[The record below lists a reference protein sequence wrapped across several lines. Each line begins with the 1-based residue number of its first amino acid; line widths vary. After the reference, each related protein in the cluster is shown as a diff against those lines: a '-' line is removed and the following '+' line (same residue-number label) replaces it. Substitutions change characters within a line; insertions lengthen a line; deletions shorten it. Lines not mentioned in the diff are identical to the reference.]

1 MRTWGKL
8 QGVVSAGIALE
19 GAKCCPILAT
29 LLIGSGPRG

>member
-19 GAKCCPILAT
+19 VWGKWREP
-29 LLIGSGPRG
+29 SVVPS